1 MTTMNNVKRAM
12 EIINIMAPMLEE
24 LNQILLD
31 LDSSNLDRHTRDGLD
46 NLYRELNDAY
56 LLYDINELLKEAEEI
71 DDEEEFELVHDPNDW
86 EDEEELIKFYYPED
100 EDDYDEVYDIIKPEY
115 VERARQGKAFY
126 INTYEYHCML
136 ILRTIGVQLNYWEA
150 KEFLEAA
157 EQRSM
162 DFEEEK
168 HPWSWS
174 DEEIIESYRQY
185 HM

>member
-12 EIINIMAPMLEE
+12 EIINTMAPMLEE

-31 LDSSNLDRHTRDGLD
+31 LDSSNLDSHTKAGLD

-56 LLYDINELLKEAEEI
+56 LLYDINELLEEAEEI

-86 EDEEELIKFYYPED
+86 EDEENLIHFYYPED

-136 ILRTIGVQLNYWEA
+136 VLRTIGVQLNYWEA

-157 EQRSM
+157 EERSM
-162 DFEEEK
+162 DFEDEK
-168 HPWSWS
+168 HPYDFS
-174 DEEIIESYRQY
+174 DEEIIESYRYY

>member
-126 INTYEYHCML
+126 TEHRRNL
-136 ILRTIGVQLNYWEA
+136 LLLLGVQLNYWEA

>member
-12 EIINIMAPMLEE
+12 EIINTMAPMLEE

-31 LDSSNLDRHTRDGLD
+31 LDSSNLDSHTKAGLD

-56 LLYDINELLKEAEEI
+56 LLYDINELLEEAEEI

-86 EDEEELIKFYYPED
+86 EDEENLIHFYYPED

-136 ILRTIGVQLNYWEA
+136 VLRTIGVQLNYWEA

-157 EQRSM
+157 EERSM
-162 DFEEEK
+162 DFEDEK
-168 HPWSWS
+168 HPYDFS
-174 DEEIIESYRQY
+174 DEEIRESYRYY

>member
-12 EIINIMAPMLEE
+12 EIINTMAPMLEE

-31 LDSSNLDRHTRDGLD
+31 LDSSNLDSHTKAGLD

-56 LLYDINELLKEAEEI
+56 LLYDINELLEEAEEI
-71 DDEEEFELVHDPNDW
+71 DDEEEFELEHDPDDW
-86 EDEEELIKFYYPED
+86 EDEEELINFYYPED

-136 ILRTIGVQLNYWEA
+136 VLRTIGVQLSYWEA
-150 KEFLEAA
+150 KEYLEKA
-157 EQRSM
+157 EQRHIYF
-162 DFEEEK
+162 DEK
-168 HPWSWS
+168 HPYDFS
-174 DEEIIESYRQY
+174 DEEIIEDYRTY
-185 HM
+185 HN